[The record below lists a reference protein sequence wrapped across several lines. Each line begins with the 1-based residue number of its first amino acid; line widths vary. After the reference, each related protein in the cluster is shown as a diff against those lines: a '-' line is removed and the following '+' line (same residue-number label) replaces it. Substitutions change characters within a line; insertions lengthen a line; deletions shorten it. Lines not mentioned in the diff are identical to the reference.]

1 MEGIVM
7 YVSATEKAIAENAG
21 LAIDD
26 LSRFA
31 EISDLHGQVADEV
44 IETARLITR
53 IEDDLHAK
61 ISAARRD
68 LDRADAALM
77 AGEAINERGVLQY
90 TATEIDML
98 AARRADAY
106 TRLAAACRTATALPA
121 SARITR
127 A

>member
-1 MEGIVM
+1 MEEIVM
-7 YVSATEKAIAENAG
+7 YVSVTEKAITENAG
-21 LAIDD
+21 LAIAD

-31 EISDLHGQVADEV
+31 EISDLHGHVADEV

-53 IEDDLHAK
+53 IENDLHAK

-68 LDRADAALM
+68 LDRADAALT

-121 SARITR
+121 PARIPR

>member
-1 MEGIVM
+1 M

-21 LAIDD
+21 LAVGD
-26 LSRFA
+26 LRRFA
-31 EISDLHGQVADEV
+31 EISDLHGHVADAV
-44 IETARLITR
+44 IDAARLITR
-53 IEDDLHAK
+53 IEDDLRAR
-61 ISAARRD
+61 IGAARRD
-68 LDRADAALM
+68 LDRADAALT

-121 SARITR
+121 PAAITR
-127 A
+127 T